1 MSRYIGTKINRLTLV
16 ELIGRGG
23 MGEVYRAVHDVL
35 ERDFAVKILKKEIHK
50 EPSAVKRFEREARA
64 ASRLAHPN
72 IVYLSDFGM
81 LSGGELYIVM
91 EYLEGLSLRQILRKN
106 VRLPIDKVCT
116 YLAQAAEALDFAHRM
131 GVIHRDLKSEN
142 MMIVEQGGR
151 EVVKLL
157 DFGLAKLL
165 TSEVQKVSVTGEGEI
180 FGTPEAMA
188 PEQIS
193 GERITSKVDIYALG
207 ILAYELLVGKPPFTG
222 NVVKVL
228 LEHKRTIP
236 KPPSFFRDD
245 IPKPLERLI
254 MKALEKDPNRRF
266 DTAGEIAEIC
276 WQIVNS
282 RNSGK
287 SVPSVEESPVP
298 ATGAIH
304 DGRQH
309 PTEGEQTRKPD
320 SGEMALL
327 QWREALWQLT
337 DLLVQR
343 GIRDERISELL
354 RLINEKE
361 EELESVSL
369 EYRSVLNEYHEFER
383 SMRERE
389 SRIIHA
395 LISLTSVYNVRRLA
409 FDEPE
414 EMEDLEFQINTLRSS
429 LDRVDRERISME
441 NEYDSRILHLSLQLD
456 EIDDDMEEGY
466 QELDELVEYARKEFS
481 HSPILR
487 EMYAKVDRL
496 RNILQHVR

>member
-16 ELIGRGG
+16 ELIGKGG

-50 EPSAVKRFEREARA
+50 DPSAVKRFEREARA

-81 LSGGELYIVM
+81 LSSGELYIVM
-91 EYLEGLSLRQILRKN
+91 EYLKGFSLRQILRKHA
-106 VRLPIDKVCT
+106 RLPVNRACT

-142 MMIVEQGGR
+142 VMIVDQGGR

-165 TSEVQKVSVTGEGEI
+165 TSEVKRVSVTGEGEI

-207 ILAYELLVGKPPFTG
+207 ILAYELLVGHPPFTG
-222 NVVKVL
+222 SIVKVL
-228 LEHKRTIP
+228 LDHKRTVP
-236 KPPSFFRDD
+236 KPPSFFRHD
-245 IPKPLERLI
+245 IPKGLERLV
-254 MKALEKDPNRRF
+254 MKALEKDPDKRF
-266 DTAGEIAEIC
+266 DTAGEMAGIC
-276 WQIVNS
+276 WQMAEP
-282 RNSGK
+282 RNSG
-287 SVPSVEESPVP
+287 SFYADNPTVP
-298 ATGAIH
+298 ASGDMQERI
-304 DGRQH
+304 GSS
-309 PTEGEQTRKPD
+309 EGKQVRSAD
-320 SGEMALL
+320 SGEMAAL

-343 GIRDERISELL
+343 GIRDRRISEIL

-369 EYRSVLNEYHEFER
+369 EYRSVLNEYHDFER
-383 SMRERE
+383 GIRERE
-389 SRIIHA
+389 SRIVHA

-414 EMEDLEFQINTLRSS
+414 EIEDLEFQIATLRTS
-429 LDRVDRERISME
+429 LDRVDSERISKE
-441 NEYDSRILHLSLQLD
+441 NEYDSRILQLSLQLD
-456 EIDDDMEEGY
+456 DIDDQMEEGY
-466 QELDELVEYARKEFS
+466 QELDELVEYARREFS
-481 HSPILR
+481 SSPILR

-496 RNILQHVR
+496 RNVLQHAR